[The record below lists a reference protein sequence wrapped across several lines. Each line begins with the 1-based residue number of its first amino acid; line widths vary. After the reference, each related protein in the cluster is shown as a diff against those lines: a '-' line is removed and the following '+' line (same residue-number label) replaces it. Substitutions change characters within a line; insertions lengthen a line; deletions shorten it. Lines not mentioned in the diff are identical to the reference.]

1 MSNLKV
7 RLRNLSLRILRRKQ
21 KKMVNTILSR
31 LKMRIP
37 L

>member
-31 LKMRIP
+31 LKMTIP